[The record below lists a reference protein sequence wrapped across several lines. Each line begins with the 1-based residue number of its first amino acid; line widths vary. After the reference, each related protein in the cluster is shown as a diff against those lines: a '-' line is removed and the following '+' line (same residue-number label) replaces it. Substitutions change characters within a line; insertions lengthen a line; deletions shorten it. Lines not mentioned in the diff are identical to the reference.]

1 MANRFPP
8 CLFPLP
14 ISSPLRSLLSPLILS
29 HPGTDVH
36 LLKVAHDGIGQRH
49 MRKEEAA
56 THGGGCVDL
65 LHCAMHEEG
74 GGSGFPIRAHTFPK
88 FSLRMKLI
96 MKDLSVISHA
106 FYVKLILNECSCVHM
121 LGQGLQTKCLIAGW
135 DKASKQNFYGCWH
148 MRHRRLR
155 FVLRRSNWSS
165 NI

>member
-36 LLKVAHDGIGQRH
+36 LLKVAHDGIGQRR

-74 GGSGFPIRAHTFPK
+74 GGS
-88 FSLRMKLI
+88 
-96 MKDLSVISHA
+96 
-106 FYVKLILNECSCVHM
+106 
-121 LGQGLQTKCLIAGW
+121 GW